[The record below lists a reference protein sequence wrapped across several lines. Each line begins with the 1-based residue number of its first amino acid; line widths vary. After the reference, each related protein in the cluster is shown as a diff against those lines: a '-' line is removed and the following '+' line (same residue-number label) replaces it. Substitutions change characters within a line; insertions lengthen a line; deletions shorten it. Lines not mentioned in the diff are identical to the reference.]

1 MLIPPDGGARW
12 KLYLRLHLRFY
23 LKEKLLFGN
32 EPSWE
37 LFALLVIYFIQGI
50 LGLARLAISFFL
62 KDDLGLSP
70 AQVSALMG
78 VAAIP
83 WMVKPLFGFISD
95 GLPILGY
102 RRRPYIILSG
112 FLGTATWL
120 CLGTFVHTALWA
132 TVAIALSSLSV
143 AISDV
148 IADSIIVERARGE
161 HSDRAGS
168 LQSLSWGVSAVGGL
182 ISAYLG
188 GFLLQ
193 LFSTRTLFL
202 ITATFPLV
210 VSAVAWLIA
219 EERTGDRPGFGKVKR
234 QVSQLK
240 QAFAQKAIWMP
251 TLFLFLWQ
259 CTPGSESAMFFFTT
273 NELGFEPEF
282 LGRVRLVSSLAMLIG
297 VWAFQR
303 FFKAVRFRVIFGWAI
318 VSSSLLGMTSLL
330 LVTHANRSLG
340 LSDEWFS
347 LGDSL
352 ILVVAGQIAFMPV
365 LILAARLCPPGI
377 EATFFALLMS
387 ISNFGGTVSNE
398 LGALLTHA
406 LQVTESNFENLW
418 LLVLLTNLSTLLPL
432 PLLGLLPN
440 VNAQGLQPG
449 TDSSSET
456 ESPYRKIAPAAP
468 LASLEPQPVGATAT
482 LDQ

>member
-1 MLIPPDGGARW
+1 MLITPGGGARW
-12 KLYLRLHLRFY
+12 QTY

-32 EPSWE
+32 EPTPE
-37 LFALLVIYFIQGI
+37 LIAILSIYFIQGI
-50 LGLARLAISFFL
+50 LGLSRLAVSFFL

-70 AQVSALMG
+70 AQVSALVG

-83 WMVKPLFGFISD
+83 WMIKPLFGFISD

-120 CLGTFVHTALWA
+120 CLGTFIHTPLMA
-132 TVAIALSSLSV
+132 TIAIALSSLSV

-161 HSDRAGS
+161 SSDRAGS
-168 LQSLSWGVSAVGGL
+168 LQSLSWGVAAIGGL

-188 GFLLQ
+188 GLLLQ
-193 LFSTRTLFL
+193 AFSTRILFL
-202 ITATFPLV
+202 ITAMFPLV

-219 EERTGDRPGFGKVKR
+219 EEPTKDKPGLGQVK
-234 QVSQLK
+234 QQLGQLK
-240 QAFAQKAIWMP
+240 AAFSQKTIWMP

-259 CTPGSESAMFFFTT
+259 CTPSSDSALFFFTT

-282 LGRVRLVSSLAMLIG
+282 LGRVRLVSSIAMLMG
-297 VWAFQR
+297 VWLFQR
-303 FFKAVRFRVIFGWAI
+303 FFKDVPFRTIFGWAI
-318 VSSSLLGMTSLL
+318 VVSTVLGMTALL
-330 LVTHANRSLG
+330 LVTHTNRSLG
-340 LSDEWFS
+340 ISDEWFS

-387 ISNFGGTVSNE
+387 IVNFGGTISNE
-398 LGALLTHA
+398 VGALLTH
-406 LQVTESNFENLW
+406 LLHVTETDFANLW

-432 PLLGLLPN
+432 PLLGLVPN
-440 VNAQGLQPG
+440 VNAQGIHTGQALKP
-449 TDSSSET
+449 DALPPEPIET
-456 ESPYRKIAPAAP
+456 TTAEVVAA
-468 LASLEPQPVGATAT
+468 AGK
-482 LDQ
+482 